1 MSGTKEIITSFE
13 NRQEFFDLLNV
24 NPGLIIIKFGAT
36 WCKPCKIIKPIIDS
50 FFLSSPE
57 NVICCDVDVDESFDL
72 YSLMKFKKIT
82 NGIPVVLVYIKGN
95 NTIIPNSQVTGTNPV
110 ELDNF
115 FKECG
120 NLQALLVKNKV

>member
-1 MSGTKEIITSFE
+1 
-13 NRQEFFDLLNV
+13 
-24 NPGLIIIKFGAT
+24 
-36 WCKPCKIIKPIIDS
+36 
-50 FFLSSPE
+50 
-57 NVICCDVDVDESFDL
+57 
-72 YSLMKFKKIT
+72 MKFKKIT

-120 NLQALLVKNKV
+120 NLQALLVKNKI